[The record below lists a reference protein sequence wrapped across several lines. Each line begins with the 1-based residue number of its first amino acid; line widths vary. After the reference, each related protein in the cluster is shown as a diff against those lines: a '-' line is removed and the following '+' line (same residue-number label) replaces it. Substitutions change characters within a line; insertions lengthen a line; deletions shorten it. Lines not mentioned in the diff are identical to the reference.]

1 MMNSCKVFIIN
12 EALSKDDVSF
22 AAKPTSKLRAVPFG
36 SAKKQLVR
44 SSESIGQDVFSIF
57 DASTSLPASIT
68 GMALFLTISNS
79 DGVVFETKGKVNS
92 DIKGMVSFKQND
104 LEVGF
109 YSYEITARASK
120 GYCQSLLSGSY
131 VVQP

>member
-1 MMNSCKVFIIN
+1 MNSCKVFIIN

-22 AAKPTSKLRAVPFG
+22 AAKPTFKLRAVPFG

-44 SSESIGQDVFSIF
+44 SSEALGQDVFSIF

-79 DGVVFETKGKVNS
+79 DGVVSETKGRVNS
-92 DIKGMVSFKQND
+92 DIKGMVSFKQDD

-109 YSYEITARASK
+109 YSYEITVRASK
-120 GYCQSLLSGSY
+120 GYCQPLLSGSY